1 MKNQKN
7 LVDFGFDKRKIRDFW
22 QEWDIYFSCS
32 DWEGHSISQCE
43 GIASGA
49 VPVVTD
55 VSGASDDICDGV
67 NGYIVHVGEWKA
79 LADKICYLSEHR
91 DILKQMSDAGMDR
104 MRERN
109 RLYKIMFWRN
119 YVISFNYN
127 AITKCS

>member
-1 MKNQKN
+1 M
-7 LVDFGFDKRKIRDFW
+7 DFGFDKIKIRDFW

-43 GIASGA
+43 GIAS
-49 VPVVTD
+49 
-55 VSGASDDICDGV
+55 
-67 NGYIVHVGEWKA
+67 
-79 LADKICYLSEHR
+79 
-91 DILKQMSDAGMDR
+91 DAGMDR

-109 RLYKIMFWRN
+109 KLYKIMFWRN